1 MSEGDPKMSST
12 ESWTPEQVKAIQQ
25 ATELAETI
33 IPQINNAYAQLESV
47 YDVSDRTSEGKLA
60 RITIGHLTED
70 LRIILDGAKRL
81 ASYKGIEKS

>member
-1 MSEGDPKMSST
+1 MSST